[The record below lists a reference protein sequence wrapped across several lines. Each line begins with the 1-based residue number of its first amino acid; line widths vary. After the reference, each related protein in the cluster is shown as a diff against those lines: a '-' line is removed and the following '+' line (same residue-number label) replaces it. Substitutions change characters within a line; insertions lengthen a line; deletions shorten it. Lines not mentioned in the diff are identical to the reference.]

1 MLYINTEKIQPLKIS
16 SYPMLLNQALLD
28 KISAEAKQSPRLR
41 KNFNLHD
48 SLDAPSQRLF
58 NSLQPGTQME
68 IHRHRH
74 TSETCLVVRGSVRYT
89 IYSDDGSV
97 KESYVLKAGSD
108 SFGFNVPAGVWHTM
122 EPLEPDTVVFGC
134 KDGPYVPLNEC
145 DIKSEKNG

>member
-1 MLYINTEKIQPLKIS
+1 
-16 SYPMLLNQALLD
+16 MLLNKILIDSLSQQA
-28 KISAEAKQSPRLR
+28 AKSPRLR

-58 NSLQPGTQME
+58 NALQPGTQME

-74 TSETCLVVRGSVRYT
+74 TSETCLVIRGSVRYT

-97 KESYVLKAGSD
+97 EESYVLKAGSN

-122 EPLEPDTVVFGC
+122 EPLEQDTVVFGC
-134 KDGPYVPLNEC
+134 KDGPYTPLEAC
-145 DIKSEKNG
+145 DVFGGFDK